1 MPALNLASVPPT
13 ANWVRSHPLEAAER
27 LAAEFAQTAVER
39 DKRGGTAKAERDMLR
54 NSGLLNLLI
63 GREEGGH
70 GATWPEILRVVRLF
84 ARVDS
89 SLGHLFG
96 FQHLMLATIDLF
108 GTATQRAS
116 YYRKTVEHS
125 WFWGNALNPLD
136 VNTTASRQNGRVVV
150 RGRKGFC
157 SGATDAD
164 ALIVSALEAGNP
176 KLLIAAVPTPREGL
190 VVHQD
195 WDNMGQRQTDSG
207 TVEFHDVSIA
217 DSEILRNP
225 GPLGSV
231 RATLRPCIAQILLSN
246 VYLGIA
252 EGAFNQARDY
262 TLAQTR
268 SWLTSGVA
276 SPQEDPYI
284 LRHYGELFAALQ
296 GAKLL
301 ADNAAATLQ
310 NAWDLGDAITPNHRG
325 RVALDVAAA
334 KASST
339 RAGLDVTNR
348 MFEVMGSRSTT
359 AAARMDRFWR
369 NLRTHTLHDPVD
381 YKLRELGD
389 WALNAK
395 IPTPTFYS

>member
-1 MPALNLASVPPT
+1 MPALDLASALPP
-13 ANWVRSHPLEAAER
+13 ANWVLDHPLEAAER
-27 LAAEFAQTAVER
+27 LAAEFDQTAVER
-39 DKRGGTAKAERDMLR
+39 DKRGGTAKTERDMLR
-54 NSGLLNLLI
+54 KSGLLKLLVPK
-63 GREEGGH
+63 EEGGH
-70 GATWPEILRVVRLF
+70 GATWPEILRLVRLF

-108 GTATQRAS
+108 GTEDQRAW

-136 VNTTASRQNGRVVV
+136 VNTTATRKNGRVSV

-164 ALIVSALEAGNP
+164 ALIVSAVEPGNP

-207 TVEFHDVSIA
+207 TVEFHDVALS

-225 GPLGSV
+225 GPLGSI
-231 RATLRPCIAQILLSN
+231 RASLRPCLAQILLSN
-246 VYLGIA
+246 VYLGNA
-252 EGAFNQARDY
+252 EGAFSQARDY
-262 TLAQTR
+262 TLAQTLP
-268 SWLTSGVA
+268 WLTSGVA

-284 LRHYGELFAALQ
+284 LRHYGELFAQLQ

-301 ADNAAATLQ
+301 ADKAAGTLQ
-310 NAWDLGDAITPNHRG
+310 NAWDLGDAISENHRG

-334 KASST
+334 KVSST
-339 RAGLDVTNR
+339 RTGLDVTNR

-389 WALNAK
+389 WALNSK
-395 IPTPTFYS
+395 IPVPTFYS